1 MSVLELLGLFAILA
15 GIYAAVASSLED
27 RKNRKC
33 AEDLVKEFEK
43 EEDVD
48 ITTVYMNLKSKHGEE
63 TTDRIMASLY
73 AAMMEDDAK
82 PKLIE
87 DMRDQKG

>member
-1 MSVLELLGLFAILA
+1 MSGLELLGLFAIL
-15 GIYAAVASSLED
+15 GVIYAAIVSWLED
-27 RKNRKC
+27 RKDRKC
-33 AEDLVKEFEK
+33 TEDLLKEFDT

-48 ITTVYMNLKSKHGEE
+48 IKTVYMNLKSKHGEE
-63 TTDRIMASLY
+63 TTDRIMTALY
-73 AAMMEDDAK
+73 ATMMENDAK